1 MGYTTEFH
9 GSIEVVPPLSAE
21 EVSYL
26 NKFSDSRR
34 MSRTTSPYYV
44 DGKDDPFTGKDAD
57 VIDYNTPSEGQ
68 PGLWCN
74 WIATPD
80 GKAIEWNESEK
91 FYESAEWM
99 KYIITHFL
107 DTNPQAK
114 TELPFLQGH
123 TLNGTIAAQGEESE
137 DRWDLIVKDNK
148 VFVVDYESRATG
160 EREI

>member
-1 MGYTTEFH
+1 MGYTTYFH

-26 NKFSDSRR
+26 NKFSNGRR
-34 MSRTTSPYYV
+34 MNRTKGPYFV
-44 DGKDDPFTGKDAD
+44 DGTESFGQGQDAD
-57 VIDYNTPSEGQ
+57 IIDQNSPDQSQ

-74 WIATPD
+74 WIATAD

-107 DTNPQAK
+107 GTNPQAK

-137 DRWDLIVKDNK
+137 DRWDLEVRDNK
-148 VFVVDYESRATG
+148 VFVVDYEANPCG